1 MADTDEEMTLKE
13 REDWLKERGV
23 EIENPSDR
31 RQPGPDSTTG
41 LSIVQQVQQLSI
53 HDNKEPSSNNSGD
66 DSISFVY
73 IPQDDSKP
81 LATLQLPKAF
91 CQTHPGDALPHYLK
105 SFFADS
111 KSIDTNLLKEQA
123 TKQFAGGKLQG
134 VDVDTNNLSAAAL
147 QSVTA
152 QGSVETFCLV
162 HPADTNQYTGVY
174 IYLDE
179 VGLLKNLLQ
188 NPRASHLAATCGY
201 HPAPLFY
208 GDVFVGRVQTQPM
221 PMKNVSFRAPHD
233 TSPSTAVWMQRAV
246 AENLAWQQAM
256 NAATG
261 KASGTTQPAIQGTE
275 GAGVQEDAYAWTQ
288 DEDEIELRISAAS
301 EGEVFDKSQLKV
313 VFLPKSVQ
321 VTYRGQSLV
330 HLASLYARVDVDGG
344 CTWTLDD
351 GGKTLVVTCEKG
363 DAGQLWP
370 RLLLSR

>member
-1 MADTDEEMTLKE
+1 MTDPDKEMTLKE

-31 RQPGPDSTTG
+31 TKPNGNQESTG

-53 HDNKEPSSNNSGD
+53 TCNNEPSED
-66 DSISFVY
+66 EDSISFVY

-81 LATLQLPKAF
+81 LATLRLPKEF

-105 SFFADS
+105 TFFADS
-111 KSIDTNLLKEQA
+111 KSIDTQLLKEQA
-123 TKQFAGGKLQG
+123 TKQFSGGKLQG
-134 VDVDTNNLSAAAL
+134 VDVDAQNLSADAL

-179 VGLLKNLLQ
+179 VGLLKNLPQ
-188 NPRASHLAATCGY
+188 NKRASQMAATCGY

-221 PMKNVSFRAPHD
+221 PMKNVAFQAPND
-233 TSPSTAVWMQRAV
+233 TSPSTAIWMQRAV
-246 AENLAWQQAM
+246 SENLAWQQAM
-256 NAATG
+256 NAAAG
-261 KASGTTQPAIQGTE
+261 KASGTTQPNIKGTE
-275 GAGVQEDAYAWTQ
+275 GEAVQEDAYAWTQ
-288 DEDEIELRISAAS
+288 NEDEIELRITNNAQDEEA
-301 EGEVFDKSQLKV
+301 FDKSQLKV
-313 VFLPKSVQ
+313 VFLPKSVH
-321 VTYRGQSLV
+321 VKYKGGSLV
-330 HLASLYARVDVDGG
+330 HLESLYARMDMDG

-363 DAGQLWP
+363 DPGQLWP
-370 RLLLSR
+370 RILLAG